1 MKWIITG
8 GSGFIGANVARMLH
22 ESGHIPIVIDN
33 LSRPRVFENSEWL
46 KREFN
51 IDTHKVDIRD
61 NSALKGIFR
70 IHGDASA
77 ILHLAGQVSLL
88 DSIQDPRK
96 DFEVNALGTF
106 NILETM
112 KKHVPD
118 AHLIF
123 SSTNKV
129 YGELAEEVFLENPTR
144 FISTQKPNG
153 FDEETK
159 LRPSGGYGV
168 SNYAAELLIEEWR
181 QSYGLK
187 CTILRQSSIYGPRQF
202 STSDQGW
209 VAFFVESFLK
219 NDEFKINGSGK
230 QVRDIL
236 FVEDLYRLFERII
249 DLGPQATG
257 TFNVGGGQKNSLS
270 ILELFKLLSER
281 TGNFPKYESGSTRP
295 YDQVVYISDN
305 TKITRA
311 TGWTPGKTY
320 LEGLDDLIS
329 WTRERI

>member
-22 ESGHIPIVIDN
+22 ESGQIPIVIDN

-46 KREFN
+46 KGEFN
-51 IDTHKVDIRD
+51 IETHKVDIRD
-61 NSALKGIFR
+61 TSTLKDIFR
-70 IHGDASA
+70 IHGDANA

-112 KKHVPD
+112 RECIPD

-129 YGELAEEVFLENPTR
+129 YGELTEEIFLEKPTR

-159 LRPSGGYGV
+159 LHPSGGYGV

-181 QSYGLK
+181 RSYGLK

-219 NDEFKINGSGK
+219 NIEFKINGNGK

-236 FVEDLYRLFERII
+236 FVEDLFRLFERII
-249 DLGPQATG
+249 ELGIQSQG
-257 TFNVGGGQKNSLS
+257 TFNVGGGIENSLS
-270 ILELFKLLSER
+270 ILELFEILSEK
-281 TGNFPKYESGSTRP
+281 TGNFPRFESGSMRP
-295 YDQVVYISDN
+295 YDQLVYISDN
-305 TKITRA
+305 TNITRA
-311 TGWTPGKTY
+311 TGWRPGKTY
-320 LEGLDDLIS
+320 LEGLDELIS